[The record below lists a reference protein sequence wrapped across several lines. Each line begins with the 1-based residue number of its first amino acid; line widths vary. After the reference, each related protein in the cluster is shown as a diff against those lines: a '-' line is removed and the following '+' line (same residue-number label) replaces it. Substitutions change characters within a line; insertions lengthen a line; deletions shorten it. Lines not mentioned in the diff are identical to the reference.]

1 MQRVLKGGFEP
12 DTPASLGRSVP
23 TSQKTNLMFITKNRQ
38 LRLYKEMI
46 AVCSEIHT
54 KHINTMCGQNV
65 EFFNVAPGGTDIV
78 FTALSILQVTLYPRV
93 YAMYCD
99 IFYLYLYL
107 STAYLMTPLVAQI
120 RVVERHFD

>member
-1 MQRVLKGGFEP
+1 
-12 DTPASLGRSVP
+12 
-23 TSQKTNLMFITKNRQ
+23 
-38 LRLYKEMI
+38 MI

-99 IFYLYLYL
+99 IFYLFPYL
-107 STAYLMTPLVAQI
+107 STVYLMTPLVAQI
-120 RVVERHFD
+120 RFVERHVD